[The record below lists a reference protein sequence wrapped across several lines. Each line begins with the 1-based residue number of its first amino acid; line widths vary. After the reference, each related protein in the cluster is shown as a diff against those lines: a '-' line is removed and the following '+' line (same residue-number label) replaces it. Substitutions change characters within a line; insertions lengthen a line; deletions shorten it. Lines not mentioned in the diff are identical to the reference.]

1 MPRSPFTRRRCQV
14 SVALVALLSVAT
26 LSAATPLQWPPQT
39 TDYGDYGYLWQYS
52 IPPSLGAEACGP
64 TSTTN
69 AFTFLQNTQGDRI
82 GNQLTGSNYD
92 AWLANAQILAANDYM
107 DTGGFGSSHPGT
119 LPFNLAKGMVQYAQH
134 WHTQNPDRAKI
145 QFDGVVPLLPPVAT
159 DPSYYP
165 PWVERP
171 PQGPTIEQL
180 YGMLAGGAGVVM
192 GMIQQDASTHQILSG
207 HIVTLAGMEWNDN
220 GDGIMDQGEATLSI
234 IDPLDP
240 SSYYG
245 NTDPHP
251 YGVDQLYP
259 QKAAPTTL
267 DVWHAAFVDPESPEN
282 TIPALA
288 IDYWQYKGSEF
299 DLSGGQYGPYE
310 PEKYEKITANGMP
323 PYYVAY
329 AFGMR
334 AVPVPEPTSVLL
346 WSTLFLGVSWTR
358 RRRA

>member
-52 IPPSLGAEACGP
+52 IPPYLGAEACGP

-69 AFTFLQNTQGDRI
+69 AFTFLQNTQGDMI
-82 GNQLTGSNYD
+82 GNQLTGNNYAD
-92 AWLANAQILAANDYM
+92 WLNAAETLANDYM
-107 DTGGFGSSHPGT
+107 HTGGSDKPRAEQGT
-119 LPFNLAKGMVQYAQH
+119 LPDNLATGMQQYAQH

-145 QFDGVVPLLPPVAT
+145 EFNGVFSDIPGSTDQYHLPDWVELLP
-159 DPSYYP
+159 Y
-165 PWVERP
+165 
-171 PQGPTIEQL
+171 QGPTIEQL

-192 GMIQQDASTHQILSG
+192 EMNQQDASSHEILPG
-207 HIVTLAGMEWNDN
+207 HFVTLAGMEWNDN
-220 GDGIMDQGEATLSI
+220 GDGIMDQGEAKLFV

-245 NTDPHP
+245 NTEPDP
-251 YGVDQLYP
+251 YGVDGLQP
-259 QKAAPTTL
+259 QKAAPTPL

-288 IDYWQYKGSEF
+288 IDYWQYQGSAS
-299 DLSGGQYGPYE
+299 DLSGGRYGPYE
-310 PEKYEKITANGMP
+310 SAQYGKIRDPDGP
-323 PYYVAY
+323 FYVVG

-334 AVPVPEPTSVLL
+334 AVPEPTSVLL